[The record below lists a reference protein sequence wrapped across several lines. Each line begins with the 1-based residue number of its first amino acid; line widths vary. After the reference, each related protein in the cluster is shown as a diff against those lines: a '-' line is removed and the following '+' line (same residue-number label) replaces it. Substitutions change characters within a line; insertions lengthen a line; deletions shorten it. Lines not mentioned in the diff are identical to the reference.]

1 MLRFLKTVI
10 KTSFLLLLFI
20 LVNKELLANYGNRS
34 NQFQIEM
41 VISSDKSLSDFFFT
55 QVKAGDTIST
65 KNNETQTIKPEESFV
80 IPGSLA
86 RKIFNFQVNS
96 DITYRSFSHFSKSS
110 AKKTFFQAWLKE
122 KELANLALQTDSLRK
137 IYSGSANEQKETI
150 AAVILKN
157 EQKAIDLNQEI
168 PALYQNARAEEDLY
182 WKSASVN
189 EISKFQEKIKLFGDS
204 INLAN
209 QKIQEQSKGLNI
221 TDTLILATES
231 AKATDVKPEASVAEI
246 VYKIQIGAYKG
257 KIPDLANKLIKKLSS
272 IRKVENYVDDKGVK
286 VFTTGNLKT
295 YAEALTLQSQVKQ
308 EGVKTPII
316 AAYLKGKR
324 ITVAE
329 AKKLNNEL

>member
-20 LVNKELLANYGNRS
+20 LTNKELLANEGNRS
-34 NQFQIEM
+34 NQFHIDM
-41 VISSDKSLSDFFFT
+41 VISSATTLSDFFLT
-55 QVKAGDTIST
+55 QVKSGDTITT
-65 KNNETQTIKPEESFV
+65 KNNEVQTIKPEESFV
-80 IPGSLA
+80 IPESLA
-86 RKIFNFQVNS
+86 GTIFNFQVNS
-96 DITYRSFSHFSKSS
+96 DITYRSFNHFIKSS
-110 AKKTFFQAWLKE
+110 AKKTFFQAFLKE
-122 KELANLALQTDSLRK
+122 KELAKLASQTDSLRK
-137 IYSGSANEQKETI
+137 IYSGSANEQKEAI

-168 PALYQNARAEEDLY
+168 PVLYQNARSEEDLY
-182 WKSASVN
+182 WKSVSAN
-189 EISKFQEKIKLFGDS
+189 EISKFQEKVKLFGDS

-209 QKIQEQSKGLNI
+209 KKIQEQSNGLSNI
-221 TDTLILATES
+221 DTLILVTEA
-231 AKATDVKPEASVAEI
+231 AKAAEVKPEVSTTEI

-257 KIPDLANKLIKKLSS
+257 KVPDLANKLIKKLSS

-286 VFTTGNLKT
+286 VFTTGNVKT

-316 AAYLKGKR
+316 AAYQKGKR